1 MHWKHCILE
10 TAEDKRLYLNLELQG
25 NQADTWNQEVF
36 LEIEQERDFVCL
48 IAINDGC
55 GGRARGRVTDK

>member
-10 TAEDKRLYLNLELQG
+10 PAEDKRLQLNLELQA
-25 NQADTWNQEVF
+25 NQADTWNQDVF
-36 LEIEQERDFVCL
+36 HKIEHERDFVCL

-55 GGRARGRVTDK
+55 GGELGGE

>member
-10 TAEDKRLYLNLELQG
+10 AAEDKRLYLNLELQG
-25 NQADTWNQEVF
+25 NQADTWNKDVVH
-36 LEIEQERDFVCL
+36 EIEHERDFVRL

-55 GGRARGRVTDK
+55 GGELGGE